1 MVDASE
7 MMEFLPAG
15 VDHSAFIDKIG
26 SVKPGAE
33 ALWVEAEVAEGLP
46 SRHNVRR
53 IGAMVHLQQ
62 DPDELHEGAFYRGRP
77 RILGRGLFAGRR

>member
-26 SVKPGAE
+26 SVKPGA
-33 ALWVEAEVAEGLP
+33 EAEVAEGLP